1 MAFYEGVRR
10 RRATLGA
17 LASAVFL
24 SACAGANLFE
34 AFAFGGD
41 VIGGGGPTVQIDA
54 PTEGLT
60 VNQGAS
66 LQVQAVVEAPEGL
79 GTAAVRG
86 VYKDGSG
93 AAFAEQTITYQ
104 AATVAEVNRTL
115 GSTNAGPGEVHVIVE
130 VTDAVG
136 AVAADTVSITVN

>member
-10 RRATLGA
+10 RRAKLGA

-24 SACAGANLFE
+24 SGCAGANLFE

-66 LQVQAVVEAPEGL
+66 LPVQAVVGAPDGL
-79 GTAAVRG
+79 GTTAVRG

-104 AATVAEVNRTL
+104 AATAAQVNVTL
-115 GSTNAGPGEVHVIVE
+115 ASANAGAGEVYVIVE
-130 VTDAVG
+130 VTDALG
-136 AVAADTVSITVN
+136 AVAADTVSISIN